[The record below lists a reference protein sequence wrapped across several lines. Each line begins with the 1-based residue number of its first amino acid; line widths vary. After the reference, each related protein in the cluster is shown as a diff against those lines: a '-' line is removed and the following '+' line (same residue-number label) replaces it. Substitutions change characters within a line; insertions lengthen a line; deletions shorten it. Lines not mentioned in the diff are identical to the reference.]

1 MSHKTEVQEKRLVHQ
16 GIEIDD
22 KDLITVIGG
31 AAAEKPKH
39 QVTVK
44 PDGTIVIV
52 VYR

>member
-1 MSHKTEVQEKRLVHQ
+1 MSNKTEVQKTLVHQ
-16 GIEIDD
+16 GIELDESQ
-22 KDLITVIGG
+22 LITVVGG
-31 AAAEKPKH
+31 AAQKPKH